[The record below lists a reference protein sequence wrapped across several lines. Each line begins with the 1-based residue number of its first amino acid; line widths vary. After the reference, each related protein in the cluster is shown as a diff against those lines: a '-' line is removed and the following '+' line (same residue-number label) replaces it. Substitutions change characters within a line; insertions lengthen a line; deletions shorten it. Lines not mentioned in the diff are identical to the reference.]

1 MRDLHDLLIAG
12 RLLGGS
18 GGSPAP
24 QPALIT
30 KNITANGTYS
40 AADDN
45 ADGYSAVNVAVPLP
59 DYASS
64 GLVLSCMDANAINTL
79 NTYKLS
85 WYLLSTGFSI
95 DVHMKF
101 TDFIKTQTQTE
112 AVIVDTRKASADRYS
127 LRIKKLSNK
136 YELIGNKNSTWIH
149 SADVDSSY
157 VVDENEPHTFTLTA
171 DGEGVVK
178 VFCDGIL
185 WGSET
190 VAAGVLGAIYRE
202 FTIFTSYDEATS
214 WTFGKDYRTVDRLM
228 LYNRALTAA
237 EISAHRAADIR
248 NFETEV

>member
-24 QPALIT
+24 EPALIT

-64 GLVLSCMDANAINTL
+64 GLVLSCMDANAINTRG
-79 NTYKLS
+79 TYKLS
-85 WYLLSTGFSI
+85 WYLLKAGFSI

-101 TDFIKTQTQTE
+101 TDFISTQSQTE
-112 AVIVDTRKASADRYS
+112 AVIVDTRKASDDRYS
-127 LRIKKLSNK
+127 LRIKKLSSK

-149 SADVDSSY
+149 SATVDSSY

-171 DGEGVVK
+171 DSEGVVK
-178 VFCDGIL
+178 IFCDGVL

-190 VAAGVLGAIYRE
+190 VAAGVLGAAYRE

-214 WTFGKDYRTVDRLM
+214 WTFGRNYRTVDRLM
-228 LYNRALTAA
+228 LYNRALDLS
-237 EISAHRAADIR
+237 EILANRASDIM

>member
-64 GLVLSCMDANAINTL
+64 GLVLSCMDANAINTW
-79 NTYKLS
+79 TSYKLN
-85 WYLLSTGFSI
+85 WYLLSTGLTI
-95 DVHMKF
+95 DVHLKF
-101 TDFIKTQTQTE
+101 TDFVTSQSQTE
-112 AVIVDTRKASADRYS
+112 AVIVDTRKASDDRYS

-136 YELIGNKNSTWIH
+136 YEIIGNKNSTWIH
-149 SADVDSSY
+149 SATVDSSY

-171 DGEGVVK
+171 DSEGVVK
-178 VFCDGIL
+178 IFCDGVL

-190 VAAGVLGAIYRE
+190 VAAGVLGTIYRE
-202 FTIFTSYDEATS
+202 FTIFTSYDEAAN
-214 WTFGKDYRTVDRLM
+214 WTLGRNYRTVDRLM
-228 LYNRALTAA
+228 LYNRALDLS
-237 EISAHRAADIR
+237 EILANRASDIR